1 MRKDIHKYLFAKY
14 MSSNAELRGQKLR
27 NSKAFGAIERVG
39 NKMVQPMTLFGI
51 LCLIVVLLS
60 AIGSLCGWSATGEM
74 YDKATGT
81 VSIAT
86 IGVYNLL
93 SRDGISY
100 MLIECS

>member
-14 MSSNAELRGQKLR
+14 MSSSAELRGQKLR

-60 AIGSLCGWSATGEM
+60 TIGSLCGWSDWHGQYCDHRRLQSPEQRWYFLHAQ
-74 YDKATGT
+74 
-81 VSIAT
+81 
-86 IGVYNLL
+86 
-93 SRDGISY
+93 
-100 MLIECS
+100 